1 MTQAI
6 TDKQINAKADA
17 RKARE
22 AEKYAR
28 KLMLG
33 QAKPRDMEV
42 FICGVLSSKTLRK
55 VGFRSIKEQGRNARQ
70 RIPTSKQITPS
81 KEVPEMPDNAG
92 NISQAESASN
102 SQNSLGNWQGVG
114 SVAADLVKKVA
125 TK

>member
-42 FICGVLSSKTLRK
+42 FISEVLSSKSLRK
-55 VGFRSIKEQGRNARQ
+55 LGFTSIKEQGRNALART
-70 RIPTSKQITPS
+70 PTSKQITPD
-81 KEVPEMPDNAG
+81 KEVPKMPDNSG

-102 SQNSLGNWQGVG
+102 SQNYIKRDPLSGGD
-114 SVAADLVKKVA
+114 A
-125 TK
+125 

>member
-17 RKARE
+17 KKARE

-42 FICGVLSSKTLRK
+42 FISEVLSSKSLRK
-55 VGFRSIKEQGRNARQ
+55 LGFTSIKEQGRNARQ
-70 RIPTSKQITPS
+70 RTPTSKQITPS

-92 NISQAESASN
+92 ILSQTDSASN
-102 SQNSLGNWQGVG
+102 SQNYIKRDPLSGGD
-114 SVAADLVKKVA
+114 A
-125 TK
+125 